1 MYIYIYA
8 YYYWKDV
15 PHFKII
21 YSNGF
26 GGFFPGIGVRPSLG
40 STGPFSASA
49 RKWCTAPSLIF
60 VQLPNKKY
68 KNNQILSSN
77 MILYMDDICLIFMN
91 FFTST
96 STWGRN
102 IPPHATNHF
111 KIASW
116 SQGSCQEPHGG
127 GVANPCGRR
136 FLVFEGFLEQD
147 DGRNWYNIFPMMG
160 TGIKVS
166 HFLEFHAFNVFLVVF
181 FSFK

>member
-1 MYIYIYA
+1 M
-8 YYYWKDV
+8 DLV
-15 PHFKII
+15 D
-21 YSNGF
+21 S
-26 GGFFPGIGVRPSLG
+26 FPGLEFVLLLAPPVPS
-40 STGPFSASA
+40 
-49 RKWCTAPSLIF
+49 
-60 VQLPNKKY
+60 QLQQGNDAQHLHWYLFNYPTKNT

-147 DGRNWYNIFPMMG
+147 DGRNWYKIFPMMG